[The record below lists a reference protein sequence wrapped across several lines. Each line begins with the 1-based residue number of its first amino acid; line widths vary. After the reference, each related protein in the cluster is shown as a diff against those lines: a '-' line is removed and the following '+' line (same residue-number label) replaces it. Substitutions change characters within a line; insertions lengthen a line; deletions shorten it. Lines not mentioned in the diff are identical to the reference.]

1 MRLRWLAVGMVVLHH
16 VRFILFANLSQL
28 NETGALLKLF
38 YLLTSYGHEGT
49 VLYMLL
55 SGLLL
60 GGNAYRRWRPGHA
73 ALGHFVVRTLW
84 FYALMVPALAI
95 GGMLD
100 LFGSQALGG
109 SGAYVRFHE
118 FSPSFGPG
126 AYAANLLMM
135 QRFLAP
141 GLGSNAML
149 CILAYECWAYLS
161 LASFFLPA
169 RRFIARMAA
178 ASIVLAGILLEPEF
192 GGYLMLWLIGLAV
205 ATRTQWPQLSRTP
218 ASMVFVGALLVS
230 RFGGAG
236 LAQVPDHYVLLVR
249 LMLDLQLG
257 FGFALLVIAYRPRT
271 GQQPGWRRPA
281 WGLTHNSPGAH
292 VAIFATHF
300 PFMMFVAAAGNLGL
314 GSPIAGSPSLRAFSA
329 FACLVIAIYVY
340 GFGICRVAFSV
351 FHWLRSRTRP
361 QSGAGLT
368 GARAEPPQ
376 VRRSTERH

>member
-1 MRLRWLAVGMVVLHH
+1 MNETSRSLVMRLRWLAVGMVVLHH
-16 VRFILFANLSQL
+16 VRFILFANFSQL

-38 YLLTSYGHEGT
+38 YFLTSYGHEGT

-60 GGNAYRRWRPGHA
+60 GGNAYRRWRPGHM
-73 ALGHFVVRTLW
+73 ALRHFGVRTLW
-84 FYALMVPALAI
+84 FYALMIPALAI

-100 LFGSQALGG
+100 LFGSQALGE
-109 SGAYVRFHE
+109 SGAYARFHE
-118 FSPSFGPG
+118 FSPSFGAG
-126 AYAANLLMM
+126 AYAANLLMV

-149 CILAYECWAYLS
+149 HILSYECWAYLS

-169 RRFIARMAA
+169 RRCIARLAA

-192 GGYLMLWLIGLAV
+192 GGYLMLWLLGLAV
-205 ATRTQWPQLSRTP
+205 ATRTQWPQLSRVP
-218 ASMVFVGALLVS
+218 ASMVLVGALLVS

-236 LAQVPDHYVLLVR
+236 LAQVPDHYVLLGR
-249 LMLDLQLG
+249 MLLDLQLG
-257 FGFALLVIAYRPRT
+257 LGFALLLIAYRPRT
-271 GQQPGWRRPA
+271 EQQPGWGRAA
-281 WGLTHNSPGAH
+281 WGLTRHFPGAH

-314 GSPIAGSPSLRAFSA
+314 GSPIAGSPSLWAFFT

-351 FHWLRSRTRP
+351 LHWLRRRP
-361 QSGAGLT
+361 RPSPAPG
-368 GARAEPPQ
+368 
-376 VRRSTERH
+376 